1 MGRVTEIQA
10 LRARV
15 AELERGIADEVTER
29 VTVALEGVRLIGGD
43 ARQFRGMDAAH
54 IRAKVVATAMGPAA
68 IDNACP
74 DAIAARFDHL
84 ADAAIVDPVRA
95 ALMARH
101 RIALN

>member
-1 MGRVTEIQA
+1 MGRVSEVQA

-43 ARQFRGMDAAH
+43 ARQFRGMDAAQM
-54 IRAKVVATAMGPAA
+54 RAKVVATAMGPSA
-68 IDNACP
+68 IDGACA

-84 ADAAIVDPVRA
+84 TDTAIVDPVRA

-101 RIALN
+101 RVAVN